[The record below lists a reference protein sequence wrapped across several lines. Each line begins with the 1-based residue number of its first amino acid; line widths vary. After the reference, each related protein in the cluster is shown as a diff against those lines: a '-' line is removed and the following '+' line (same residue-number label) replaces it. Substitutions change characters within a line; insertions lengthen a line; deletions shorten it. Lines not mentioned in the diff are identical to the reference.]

1 MSILKTNQITDLGG
15 NELLTSNGSGVI
27 SSGGAITNTPAF
39 HGMNNADQT
48 ISLDTFTKVTFQ
60 EEAWDTNNAFADSRF
75 TVPTGGAGKY
85 AIFIDGALQINA
97 DYREVWIRLKKN
109 GATGDQSNQ
118 VEMRLR
124 LSSNYFNSGSSQR
137 LSASSTI
144 SLADGDYLEAF
155 GYINADSGTPQF
167 NVNTMNFSG
176 YKLIGV

>member
-1 MSILKTNQITDLGG
+1 M
-15 NELLTSNGSGVI
+15 LTSNGSGVI

-124 LSSNYFNSGSSQR
+124 MTTNYFNNGSSQR
-137 LSASSTI
+137 LSASSTM
-144 SLADGDYLEAF
+144 SLAEGDYLEVF
-155 GYINADSGTPQF
+155 GYISASSGTPQF

>member
-85 AIFIDGALQINA
+85 AIFIDGAL
-97 DYREVWIRLKKN
+97 
-109 GATGDQSNQ
+109 
-118 VEMRLR
+118 
-124 LSSNYFNSGSSQR
+124 
-137 LSASSTI
+137 
-144 SLADGDYLEAF
+144 
-155 GYINADSGTPQF
+155 
-167 NVNTMNFSG
+167 
-176 YKLIGV
+176 

>member
-15 NELLTSNGSGVI
+15 NNIISSNGSGTFTQTF
-27 SSGGAITNTPAF
+27 AANTPAF

-48 ISLDTFTKVTFQ
+48 ISRDTFTKITFQ
-60 EEAWDTNNAFADSRF
+60 EEAWDTNGAFADSRF

-85 AIFIDGALQINA
+85 AIFIDGAFQINA
-97 DYREVWIRLKKN
+97 NYREVWIRLQKN

-137 LSASSTI
+137 LSA
-144 SLADGDYLEAF
+144 
-155 GYINADSGTPQF
+155 TPQF